1 MRSIVIQVSIN
12 SLQSS
17 TNEAF
22 VIYTLGLSLYFVL
35 KGISI
40 PVLKCTLT
48 MIILNGNFNTSFY
61 DPVLYQ
67 YLFWFFGHP
76 IIPGFGMIS
85 HVISAFSSKPVFGY
99 LGMVYAFASIGI
111 LGFIVWS
118 HHIMLPTSS
127 KKIKIEIFGIPSAVN
142 QVVTIVGTRS

>member
-1 MRSIVIQVSIN
+1 
-12 SLQSS
+12 
-17 TNEAF
+17 
-22 VIYTLGLSLYFVL
+22 
-35 KGISI
+35 
-40 PVLKCTLT
+40 
-48 MIILNGNFNTSFY
+48 
-61 DPVLYQ
+61 
-67 YLFWFFGHP
+67 
-76 IIPGFGMIS
+76 MIS